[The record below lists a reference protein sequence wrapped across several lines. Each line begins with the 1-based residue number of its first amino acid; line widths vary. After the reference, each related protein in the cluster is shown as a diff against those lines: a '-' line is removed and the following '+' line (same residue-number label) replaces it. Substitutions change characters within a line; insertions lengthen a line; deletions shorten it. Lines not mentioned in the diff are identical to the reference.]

1 MSHYTLSMIK
11 SALRI
16 IGALVS
22 YIVLFVNLKVSVGI
36 LAISFSVAEILGILE
51 EIFDKRKE

>member
-1 MSHYTLSMIK
+1 MIK